1 MTQTMKA
8 AVMKG
13 IGQIEIEE
21 LPIPVPGEEERGGK
35 DKSVGVC
42 GSDVHYFVEGRIGD
56 YVVKPPFILGH
67 ECAGEVVEIGK
78 KVKNLKPEIG
88 YYGTRYPAE
97 SASLPLGRYNLCP
110 DVVFWATPRWT
121 VLFVSM

>member
-1 MTQTMKA
+1 MAQTMKA

-21 LPIPVPGEEERGGK
+21 LPIPIPGEEEVLVRI
-35 DKSVGVC
+35 KSVGVC

-78 KVKNLKPEIG
+78 KVKNLKPG
-88 YYGTRYPAE
+88 
-97 SASLPLGRYNLCP
+97 
-110 DVVFWATPRWT
+110 
-121 VLFVSM
+121 